1 MPEMERLRRVQAMAR
16 GIDEMLTFA
25 EQEEDYLLAAKL
37 EDVRLAI
44 VDRYL
49 SNK

>member
-1 MPEMERLRRVQAMAR
+1 MPEMERLHRAQAMAT

-25 EQEEDYLLAAKL
+25 EQQEDYLLAAKL
-37 EDVRLAI
+37 EDVRLVI
-44 VDRYL
+44 VERYM

>member
-1 MPEMERLRRVQAMAR
+1 MPEMERLRRAQAMAT
-16 GIDEMLTFA
+16 GIDEMLAFA

-37 EDVRLAI
+37 EDVRLTI

-49 SNK
+49 SNN